1 MQSKFGHSLSFL
13 FHGGNYGWTA
23 DISSL
28 SPWPDIL
35 LIPQIRLDH
44 QISNSASVFGRISCP
59 TLVHMQE
66 SGMELHVS
74 EEVGMDESEEQEL
87 AIRNIELLND

>member
-1 MQSKFGHSLSFL
+1 MDLRYQFIITLSRYPTYL
-13 FHGGNYGWTA
+13 R
-23 DISSL
+23 
-28 SPWPDIL
+28 
-35 LIPQIRLDH
+35 PQIRLDH
-44 QISNSASVFGRISCP
+44 KISNSASVFGRISCP

>member
-1 MQSKFGHSLSFL
+1 MDRRYQFIITLARYLTYPS
-13 FHGGNYGWTA
+13 
-23 DISSL
+23 
-28 SPWPDIL
+28 
-35 LIPQIRLDH
+35 PQIRLDH